1 MESTDELEESP
12 SRTDEARAETL
23 VVKDAM
29 GSGEDALREVER
41 ALEQGDLDAAERLL
55 TDVERLNAAIRD
67 VMGVDKPY

>member
-1 MESTDELEESP
+1 M
-12 SRTDEARAETL
+12 ETL